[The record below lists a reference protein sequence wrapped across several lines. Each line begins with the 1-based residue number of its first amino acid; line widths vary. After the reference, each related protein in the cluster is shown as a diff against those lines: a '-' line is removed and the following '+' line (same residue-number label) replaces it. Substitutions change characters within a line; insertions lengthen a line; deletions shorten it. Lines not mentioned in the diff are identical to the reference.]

1 MVNDGARASFAGS
14 ASASIGRRV
23 TETVDPFP
31 QMAPP
36 LEGTPPPVAGDGFKP
51 GREILAYYAVVGLY
65 FFAFG
70 LQAVVFPSLITFVLQ
85 EDAHRLGYAQ
95 MALSAPFFALL
106 LFGGLLAERVRA
118 GPALFILQ
126 LAFAAPPMALAA
138 AAYFHAIS
146 YSAAIAY
153 AVLMG
158 SLAAFMLPVRD
169 AALNGVVAREAA
181 RGHVIPLTRAAAT
194 ATAVQLGAQIAGLL
208 TGAMAQQDPGPFLVI
223 QAVAVVLSA
232 GVALF
237 LRGEKPVVEARTV
250 KAAFGDIGAGLKYA
264 FGDPVMGPMLWT
276 AGYIG
281 VFIIGSFQV
290 LFPLIIRDTY
300 GGGAEELGRLLAT
313 FFGASFVSAVIVG
326 RLPSFKFPGRALL
339 ISHML
344 AAAVLATFAIE
355 KPMWA
360 FTALVVMWGLGAGV
374 TMSTSRTI
382 TQASADPAYL
392 GRVLAIYSMGFMGG
406 APIGS
411 WLIGQTAH
419 HFGLAA
425 ASLLPAIG
433 LAAAAVALAMFSPI
447 WKMRRLI

>member
-1 MVNDGARASFAGS
+1 MSNVPD
-14 ASASIGRRV
+14 
-23 TETVDPFP
+23 
-31 QMAPP
+31 
-36 LEGTPPPVAGDGFKP
+36 PPPPTAETGSDGFKP
-51 GREILAYYAVVGLY
+51 GREILAYYTVVALY

-70 LQAVVFPSLITFVLQ
+70 LQAVVFPSLVTFVLN
-85 EDAHRLGYAQ
+85 EDAHRLGLAQ

-118 GPALFILQ
+118 GRALFILQ
-126 LAFAAPPMALAA
+126 LAFAAPPLALAA
-138 AAYFHAIS
+138 AAYAHAIT
-146 YSAAIAY
+146 YSGAIAY

-181 RGHVIPLTRAAAT
+181 RGRVVPLTRAAAT

-208 TGAMAQQDPGPFLVI
+208 TGAIAQKDPGPFLVI

-232 GVALF
+232 GVALL
-237 LRGEKPVVEARTV
+237 LRGEKPVVEARTMG
-250 KAAFGDIGAGLKYA
+250 AAFSDIGAGLRYA
-264 FGDPVMGPMLWT
+264 FGDRVMGPMLWT

-290 LFPLIIRDTY
+290 LFPLIVRDTY

-326 RLPSFKFPGRALL
+326 RLPSLRFPGRALL
-339 ISHML
+339 ISHLL
-344 AAAVLATFAIE
+344 AAIILATFAIE

-360 FTALVVMWGLGAGV
+360 FTALVIVWGLVAGV

-419 HFGLAA
+419 HFGLPA
-425 ASLLPAIG
+425 ASVVPAIG
-433 LAAAAVALAMFSPI
+433 LAAAAVTLAVFSPI
-447 WKMRRLI
+447 WKMRRLV